1 MKVGK
6 LSGKPTTTTKVSRV
20 RARECNSRSKRGRIA
35 GRLTLHRRR
44 ALEEIEAAARAGKK
58 ITLSELARR
67 INVHDYRAAKRIMR
81 DIDRYA
87 LTLDIADHRP

>member
-1 MKVGK
+1 MKVDRTI
-6 LSGKPTTTTKVSRV
+6 TTNSS
-20 RARECNSRSKRGRIA
+20 RARARQSRRGRIA

-44 ALEEIEAAARAGKK
+44 ALEEIERAAMAGKK

-81 DIDRYA
+81 DIERYA
-87 LTLDIADHRP
+87 LTLEQQD

>member
-1 MKVGK
+1 MKVDRAI
-6 LSGKPTTTTKVSRV
+6 TTNVSRAH
-20 RARECNSRSKRGRIA
+20 ARESKRGRIA
-35 GRLTLHRRR
+35 GRMTLHRRR
-44 ALEEIEAAARAGKK
+44 ALEEIERAARAGKK